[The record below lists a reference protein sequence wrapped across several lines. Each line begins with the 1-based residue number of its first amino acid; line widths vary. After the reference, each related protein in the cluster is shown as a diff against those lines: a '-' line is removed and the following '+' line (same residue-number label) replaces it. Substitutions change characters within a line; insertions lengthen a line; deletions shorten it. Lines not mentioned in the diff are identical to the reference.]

1 VHRAHYDL
9 RFDHMGCSVRPSE
22 HHTVGQARIGTKRA
36 RCGFSVTELL
46 VVIGVVALLVA
57 LVIPAAQM
65 VRKAAA
71 KTRELTTARMLG
83 QAWTHY
89 ATDAGGAALPGFKAG
104 LPAFGP
110 DGAPIPPQTFAGSG
124 AAIAA
129 RWPWRL
135 TPYLGNDVMSL
146 FAGRQ
151 RDALLQLQA
160 SPDTDRF
167 YYLAS
172 LVPSFGLNSAWIGGD
187 SDRLGFL
194 PPTIGGQPNPF
205 RNFYVTRLSQ
215 VTRPERLTLF
225 ASSRMANEFGSDPLG
240 QYFDGATIEGYF
252 RIDSPWLQARIW
264 ADAYSP
270 ADPASSGNLSARADG
285 SAVVVTVSGS
295 TEAVPVQQL
304 DDMRRWADQADRA
317 DWRLAP

>member
-1 VHRAHYDL
+1 MRL
-9 RFDHMGCSVRPSE
+9 RTKWSRP
-22 HHTVGQARIGTKRA
+22 
-36 RCGFSVTELL
+36 GFSVTELL
-46 VVIGVVALLVA
+46 VVIGVIALLVV

-89 ATDAGGAALPGFKAG
+89 ATDASGAVMPGFRTG

-110 DGAPIPPQTFAGSG
+110 DGTPIPPQTFAGSG

-135 TPYLGNDVMSL
+135 TPYLGSDVMNL
-146 FAGRQ
+146 FSGPQ
-151 RDALLQLQA
+151 REAILQLQS
-160 SPDTDRF
+160 SPDRDRF

-172 LVPSFGLNSAWIGGD
+172 LVPSFGLNSAWVGGD

-194 PPTIGGQPNPF
+194 PPTIGGQANPF
-205 RNFYVTRLSQ
+205 HGFYVTRLSQ
-215 VTRPERLTLF
+215 VARPERLTLF
-225 ASSRMANEFGSDPLG
+225 ASSRMANDFGSDPLG

-252 RIDSPWLQARIW
+252 RIDSPWFQARIW

-270 ADPASSGNLSARADG
+270 SDPASNGNVSARTGGD
-285 SAVVVTVSGS
+285 AVVVTVSGS
-295 TEAVPVQQL
+295 TETLPVQQL

-317 DWRLAP
+317 DWRIAP

>member
-1 VHRAHYDL
+1 
-9 RFDHMGCSVRPSE
+9 
-22 HHTVGQARIGTKRA
+22 
-36 RCGFSVTELL
+36 
-46 VVIGVVALLVA
+46 VVIGIVALLVA
-57 LVIPAAQM
+57 LVIPAARM

-71 KTRELTTARMLG
+71 KTREMTTARMLG
-83 QAWTHY
+83 QGWNHY
-89 ATDAGGAALPGFKAG
+89 ATDSSGMVLPGFRAG

-110 DGAPIPPQTFAGSG
+110 DGAPIPAGAFSGSG

-135 TPYLGNDVMSL
+135 TPYLGSDAMNL
-146 FAGRQ
+146 FAGPQ
-151 RDALLQLQA
+151 REALLKLQA
-160 SPDTDRF
+160 SADTERF
-167 YYLAS
+167 LYLAS
-172 LVPSFGLNSAWIGGD
+172 LVPSFGLNSAWVGGD

-215 VTRPERLTLF
+215 ATHPERLTLF
-225 ASSRMANEFGSDPLG
+225 ASSRMSNDFGSDPIG
-240 QYFDGATIEGYF
+240 QYFDGTTIEGYF
-252 RIDSPWLQARIW
+252 RVDSPWFQARIW

-270 ADPASSGNLSARADG
+270 ADPASSGNVSARTDG
-285 SAVVVTVSGS
+285 DAIVVTASGS

>member
-1 VHRAHYDL
+1 MTPLQRY
-9 RFDHMGCSVRPSE
+9 
-22 HHTVGQARIGTKRA
+22 TVGRIRARTKRA
-36 RCGFSVTELL
+36 PCGFSITELL

-57 LVIPAAQM
+57 LVVPAARM

-89 ATDAGGAALPGFKAG
+89 ATDSSGVVLPGFRTG

-110 DGAPIPPQTFAGSG
+110 DGTPIPPSTFSGSG

-135 TPYLGNDVMSL
+135 TPYLGSDVMNL
-146 FAGRQ
+146 FAGPQ
-151 RDALLQLQA
+151 REALLRLRA
-160 SPDTDRF
+160 SSDVDRF

-172 LVPSFGLNSAWIGGD
+172 LVPSFGLNSAWVGGD

-205 RNFYVTRLSQ
+205 RDFYITRLSQ
-215 VTRPERLTLF
+215 VSHPERLTLF
-225 ASSRMANEFGSDPLG
+225 ASSRMANAFGNDPLG

-252 RIDSPWLQARIW
+252 RIDSPWLQARVW
-264 ADAYSP
+264 AERYLP
-270 ADPASSGNLSARADG
+270 EDPASNGNVSARADG
-285 SAVVVTVSGS
+285 DAVVVTASGS

-304 DDMRRWADQADRA
+304 DDMRRWADQADRI
-317 DWRLAP
+317 DWRLGQ

>member
-1 VHRAHYDL
+1 
-9 RFDHMGCSVRPSE
+9 MRPCE
-22 HHTVGQARIGTKRA
+22 HHTVGWNFAPTKCAQR
-36 RCGFSVTELL
+36 GFSITELL
-46 VVIGVVALLVA
+46 VVIGVIAVLVA
-57 LVIPAAQM
+57 LVIPAARM
-65 VRKAAA
+65 VRRAAA

-89 ATDAGGAALPGFKAG
+89 ATDASGLVLPGFRPG

-110 DGAPIPPQTFAGSG
+110 DGTPIPPATFSGSG

-135 TPYLGNDVMSL
+135 TPYLGSDVMNL
-146 FAGRQ
+146 FAGPQ
-151 RDALLQLQA
+151 REALLRLQS
-160 SPDTDRF
+160 SPERDRF

-172 LVPSFGLNSAWIGGD
+172 LVPSFGLNSAWVGGD

-205 RNFYVTRLSQ
+205 HNFYVTRLSQ
-215 VTRPERLTLF
+215 VTHPERLTLF
-225 ASSRMANEFGSDPLG
+225 ASSRMSNDFGNDPLG
-240 QYFDGATIEGYF
+240 QYFDGTTIEGYF
-252 RIDSPWLQARIW
+252 RVDSPWFQARIW
-264 ADAYSP
+264 AESYGTDN
-270 ADPASSGNLSARADG
+270 PASAGNVSARTGGD
-285 SAVVVTVSGS
+285 AVVVTASGA

-304 DDMRRWADQADRA
+304 DDMRRWADQADRI

>member
-1 VHRAHYDL
+1 MDVETMRSCAHNTVGL
-9 RFDHMGCSVRPSE
+9 SSVR
-22 HHTVGQARIGTKRA
+22 TKSSRT
-36 RCGFSVTELL
+36 GFSVTELL
-46 VVIGVVALLVA
+46 VVVGVIAVLVA
-57 LVIPAAQM
+57 LVVPAARM
-65 VRKAAA
+65 VRRAAA

-89 ATDAGGAALPGFKAG
+89 GTDSGGSVLPGFRAG

-110 DGAPIPPQTFAGSG
+110 DGVPIPPATFSGAG

-135 TPYLGNDVMSL
+135 APYLGSDIMNL
-146 FAGRQ
+146 FAGPQ
-151 RDALLQLQA
+151 REALLKLQA
-160 SPDTDRF
+160 SPDRERF

-172 LVPSFGLNSAWIGGD
+172 LVPSFGLNSAWVGGD

-215 VTRPERLTLF
+215 VARPERLTLF
-225 ASSRMANEFGSDPLG
+225 ASSRMANDFGGASLG

-264 ADAYSP
+264 SDAYSP
-270 ADPASSGNLSARADG
+270 ADPASNGNVSARLDG
-285 SAVVVTVSGS
+285 DVTVVTISGA

-317 DWRLAP
+317 DWRLVP

>member
-1 VHRAHYDL
+1 MDSV
-9 RFDHMGCSVRPSE
+9 VRPSE
-22 HHTVGQARIGTKRA
+22 HHTVGWIGARTKRPA
-36 RCGFSVTELL
+36 QGFSVTELL
-46 VVIGVVALLVA
+46 VVIGVIALLVA
-57 LVIPAAQM
+57 LVIPAARM

-89 ATDAGGAALPGFKAG
+89 ATDASGAVIPGFRAG

-110 DGAPIPPQTFAGSG
+110 DGAPIPPATFSGSG

-135 TPYLGNDVMSL
+135 TPYLGSDVMNL
-146 FAGRQ
+146 FAGPQ
-151 RDALLQLQA
+151 REALLRLQA
-160 SPDTDRF
+160 SSETERF

-172 LVPSFGLNSAWIGGD
+172 LVPSFGLNSAWVGGD

-205 RNFYVTRLSQ
+205 RDFYVTRLSQ
-215 VTRPERLTLF
+215 VAHPERLTLF
-225 ASSRMANEFGSDPLG
+225 ASSRMANDFGADALG
-240 QYFDGATIEGYF
+240 QYFDGAMIEGYF
-252 RIDSPWLQARIW
+252 RVDSPWLQARIW
-264 ADAYSP
+264 ADSYSP
-270 ADPASSGNLSARADG
+270 DDPASNGNVSARADG
-285 SAVVVTVSGS
+285 DAVVVTASGA

-304 DDMRRWADQADRA
+304 DDMRRWADQADRI

>member
-1 VHRAHYDL
+1 VDRIVQPLQRY
-9 RFDHMGCSVRPSE
+9 
-22 HHTVGQARIGTKRA
+22 TVGRIRVRTKRA
-36 RCGFSVTELL
+36 PRGFSITELL
-46 VVIGVVALLVA
+46 VVIGVVALLVT
-57 LVIPAAQM
+57 LLIPAARM

-89 ATDAGGAALPGFKAG
+89 ATDSSGAVLPGFRAG

-110 DGAPIPPQTFAGSG
+110 DGAPIPPETFSGSG

-135 TPYLGNDVMSL
+135 TPYLGSDAMNL
-146 FAGRQ
+146 FAGPQ
-151 RDALLQLQA
+151 REALLRLRA
-160 SPDTDRF
+160 SSDVDRF

-172 LVPSFGLNSAWIGGD
+172 LVPSFGLNSAWVGGD

-194 PPTIGGQPNPF
+194 PPTIGGQANPF
-205 RNFYVTRLSQ
+205 HNFYVTRLSQ
-215 VTRPERLTLF
+215 VAHPERLTLF
-225 ASSRMANEFGSDPLG
+225 ASSRMANDFGGDPIG
-240 QYFDGATIEGYF
+240 QYFDGAMIEGYF
-252 RIDSPWLQARIW
+252 RIDSPWFQARIW

-270 ADPASSGNLSARADG
+270 SDPASSGNVSARADG
-285 SAVVVTVSGS
+285 DAIVVTASGS
-295 TEAVPVQQL
+295 TEAVPVRQL
-304 DDMRRWADQADRA
+304 DDMRRWADQADRI

>member
-1 VHRAHYDL
+1 MRPLQNYTIGRSPRA
-9 RFDHMGCSVRPSE
+9 
-22 HHTVGQARIGTKRA
+22 TKRP
-36 RCGFSVTELL
+36 RRGFSVTELL
-46 VVIGVVALLVA
+46 AVIGVIALLVA
-57 LVIPAAQM
+57 LVIPAARM

-89 ATDAGGAALPGFKAG
+89 ATDSSGAVLPGFRTG

-110 DGAPIPPQTFAGSG
+110 DGAAIPPSTFAGAG
-124 AAIAA
+124 AAISA

-135 TPYLGNDVMSL
+135 SPYLGRDVMNV
-146 FAGRQ
+146 FAGPQ
-151 RDALLQLQA
+151 REALLRLQA
-160 SPDTDRF
+160 SSDTERF

-172 LVPSFGLNSAWIGGD
+172 LVPSFGLNSAWVGGD

-205 RNFYVTRLSQ
+205 HSFYVTRLSQ
-215 VTRPERLTLF
+215 VAHPERLTLF
-225 ASSRMANEFGSDPLG
+225 ASSRMANDFGADPLG
-240 QYFDGATIEGYF
+240 QYFDGAAIEGYF
-252 RIDSPWLQARIW
+252 RIDSPWFQSRIW
-264 ADAYSP
+264 AESYSP
-270 ADPASSGNLSARADG
+270 EDPASAGNLSARIDG
-285 SAVVVTVSGS
+285 DSIVVTASGA

-304 DDMRRWADQADRA
+304 DDMRRWADQADRI

>member
-1 VHRAHYDL
+1 MRTL
-9 RFDHMGCSVRPSE
+9 Q
-22 HHTVGQARIGTKRA
+22 HHTVGRIRA
-36 RCGFSVTELL
+36 RTKPARAGFSVTELL
-46 VVIGVVALLVA
+46 VVIGVIALLVA
-57 LVIPAAQM
+57 LAVPAARM

-89 ATDAGGAALPGFKAG
+89 ATDSSGAVLPGFRAG

-110 DGAPIPPQTFAGSG
+110 DGAPIPPETFSGSG

-135 TPYLGNDVMSL
+135 TPYLGSDVMNL
-146 FAGRQ
+146 FAGPQ
-151 RDALLQLQA
+151 REALLKLQA
-160 SPDTDRF
+160 SADRDRF

-172 LVPSFGLNSAWIGGD
+172 LVPSFGLNSAWVGGD

-225 ASSRMANEFGSDPLG
+225 ASSRMSNDFGADPLA
-240 QYFDGATIEGYF
+240 QYFDGTTIEGYF
-252 RIDSPWLQARIW
+252 RVDSPWFQARIW
-264 ADAYSP
+264 AESYEP
-270 ADPASSGNLSARADG
+270 GNPASAGNVSARTDG
-285 SAVVVTVSGS
+285 DAIVVTASGA

-304 DDMRRWADQADRA
+304 DDMRRWADQADRI
-317 DWRLAP
+317 DWRLVP

>member
-1 VHRAHYDL
+1 
-9 RFDHMGCSVRPSE
+9 VRPFE
-22 HHTVGQARIGTKRA
+22 HHTVGRNRARTKRA
-36 RCGFSVTELL
+36 QLGFSVTELL
-46 VVIGVVALLVA
+46 VVIGIVALLVA
-57 LVIPAAQM
+57 LVIPAARM

-89 ATDAGGAALPGFKAG
+89 ATDASGAVIPGFRTG

-110 DGAPIPPQTFAGSG
+110 DGTPIPPETFSGSG
-124 AAIAA
+124 AAIGA

-135 TPYLGNDVMSL
+135 TPYLGSDVMNL
-146 FAGRQ
+146 FAGPQ
-151 RDALLQLQA
+151 RKALLRMQS
-160 SPDTDRF
+160 SPDRDRF

-172 LVPSFGLNSAWIGGD
+172 LVPSFGLNSAWVGGD

-215 VTRPERLTLF
+215 AAHPERLTLF
-225 ASSRMANEFGSDPLG
+225 ASSRMVNDFGNDPLG

-252 RIDSPWLQARIW
+252 RIDSPWFQARIW
-264 ADAYSP
+264 AESYSP
-270 ADPASSGNLSARADG
+270 DDPASAGNVSARADG
-285 SAVVVTVSGS
+285 DAVVVTASGA

-304 DDMRRWADQADRA
+304 DDMRRWADQADRI

>member
-1 VHRAHYDL
+1 
-9 RFDHMGCSVRPSE
+9 MRPFE
-22 HHTVGQARIGTKRA
+22 HHTVGRIRARTKRA
-36 RCGFSVTELL
+36 PRGFSVTELL
-46 VVIGVVALLVA
+46 VVIGVIALLVA
-57 LVIPAAQM
+57 LVIPAARM

-89 ATDAGGAALPGFKAG
+89 ATDASGAVLPGFRAG

-110 DGAPIPPQTFAGSG
+110 DGTPIPPETFSGSG

-135 TPYLGNDVMSL
+135 TPYLGSDVMNL
-146 FAGRQ
+146 FAGPQ
-151 RDALLQLQA
+151 REALLRLQA
-160 SPDTDRF
+160 SSDTERF

-172 LVPSFGLNSAWIGGD
+172 LVPSFGLNSAWVGGD

-205 RNFYVTRLSQ
+205 HNFYVTRLSQ
-215 VTRPERLTLF
+215 VAQPERLTLF
-225 ASSRMANEFGSDPLG
+225 ASSRMSNDFGSDPLG
-240 QYFDGATIEGYF
+240 QYFDGTTIEGYF
-252 RIDSPWLQARIW
+252 RIDSPWFQARIW
-264 ADAYSP
+264 AQSYSP
-270 ADPASSGNLSARADG
+270 DDPASNGNVSARADG
-285 SAVVVTVSGS
+285 DAIVVTASGA

-304 DDMRRWADQADRA
+304 DDMRRWANDADRI

>member
-1 VHRAHYDL
+1 MRSLQHY
-9 RFDHMGCSVRPSE
+9 
-22 HHTVGQARIGTKRA
+22 TVGRVPAQAKRT
-36 RCGFSVTELL
+36 RRGFSVTELL
-46 VVIGVVALLVA
+46 VVVGVIAVLVA
-57 LVIPAAQM
+57 LVIPAARM
-65 VRKAAA
+65 VRRAAS

-89 ATDAGGAALPGFKAG
+89 ATDASGAVMPGFRSG
-104 LPAFGP
+104 LPAFGS
-110 DGAPIPPQTFAGSG
+110 DGVPIPPATFSGSG

-129 RWPWRL
+129 RWPWRIA
-135 TPYLGNDVMSL
+135 PYLGSDVMNL
-146 FAGRQ
+146 FAGPQ
-151 RDALLQLQA
+151 REALLNLQA
-160 SPDTDRF
+160 SPDTERF

-205 RNFYVTRLSQ
+205 HNFYVTRLSQ
-215 VTRPERLTLF
+215 VARPERLTLF
-225 ASSRMANEFGSDPLG
+225 ASSRMANDFGGAPIG
-240 QYFDGATIEGYF
+240 QYFDDAMIEGYF

-264 ADAYSP
+264 SDAYSP
-270 ADPASSGNLSARADG
+270 TDPASNGNVSARLDG
-285 SAVVVTVSGS
+285 DVTVVTVSGA